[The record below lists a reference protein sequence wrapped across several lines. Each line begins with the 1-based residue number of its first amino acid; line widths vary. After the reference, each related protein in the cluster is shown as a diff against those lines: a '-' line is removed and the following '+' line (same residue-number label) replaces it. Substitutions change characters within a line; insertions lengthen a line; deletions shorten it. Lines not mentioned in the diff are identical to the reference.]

1 MQDESL
7 DYVFYDFGNL
17 GNDIMVFLF
26 WVTVSKRLTSTL
38 ETNTGFMST
47 VSYFF
52 FKKIDNALVNYFL

>member
-7 DYVFYDFGNL
+7 DYVFYDLGNL
-17 GNDIMVFLF
+17 GNDIMVFLL

-38 ETNTGFMST
+38 ETNTSFMST

-52 FKKIDNALVNYFL
+52 LKVDNALVNYFL

>member
-1 MQDESL
+1 MQGDSL

-38 ETNTGFMST
+38 ETNTSFMST
-47 VSYFF
+47 VSFF
-52 FKKIDNALVNYFL
+52 FFLKVDALVNYFL

>member
-26 WVTVSKRLTSTL
+26 WVKVSKRLTSTL
-38 ETNTGFMST
+38 DTNTGFMST

-52 FKKIDNALVNYFL
+52 FLKG